1 MGEPRRFALNPMDN
15 IMPRFNINFVLTFG
29 LKPGVPFQQVH
40 DLLQASL
47 QSAADELPIFRR
59 RVFAVP
65 AAHDQTNQ
73 TTAGRLE
80 AREHPDW
87 TPQVV
92 FNDLSESW
100 PDYQD
105 LLDEGLPQDELDGA
119 QLLPPAPTDLDPEGE
134 GAAAI
139 VAQANFVHGGLLLA
153 ACHFHSLVDG
163 MSGSLLLKM
172 WAKHMRIH
180 QGVDERMARLD
191 IPPSNCD
198 YDLVPRAWQDA
209 GNKVPP
215 PHEVQKASP
224 ETWRL
229 LGLLPPL
236 FPEEMAA
243 KRAFSLD
250 PTAAPPPPEMQT
262 SVFYVSASA
271 FAALTAAAA
280 PPKAD
285 SESTV
290 VPTAND
296 ALMAL
301 LWRCVM
307 RARLAADPASP
318 AYAAP
323 GALAE
328 LDTTLDG
335 RALFSDALPWAYMGT
350 LIFIA
355 TTRMAVASV
364 VAPSHRIPLST
375 IAAEV
380 RRSVKSITRERLHEA
395 YGLAAAMDGAELASA
410 GLRYPFATFAG
421 AESCFTSFLSMPV
434 MDASLGS
441 GVFVNGGT
449 PDYMRPPRREF
460 DVVCRRCV
468 ILPPRPAGGFE
479 ILLSLKKGEME
490 ALERDEEFA
499 EFAQFLCH

>member
-1 MGEPRRFALNPMDN
+1 MAEPRRFALNPMDN

-29 LKPGVPFQQVH
+29 IKPGVPFQEVH

-47 QSAADELPIFRR
+47 KTAANELPIFRR

-65 AAHDQTNQ
+65 CTNNQ
-73 TTAGRLE
+73 TAPGRLE

-92 FNDLSESW
+92 FNDLSAVW

-105 LLDEGLPQDELDGA
+105 LLDDGLPQDSLDGA
-119 QLLPPAPTDLDPEGE
+119 QLLPPAPTDLNPSGE

-139 VAQANFVHGGLLLA
+139 VAQANFVNGGLLLA
-153 ACHFHSLVDG
+153 VCHFHSLVDG

-180 QGVDERMARLD
+180 QGIDSGTARLD
-191 IPPSNCD
+191 IPLSNCD
-198 YDLVPRAWQDA
+198 YSLVPHAWESA
-209 GNKVPP
+209 GNKIPSP
-215 PHEVQKASP
+215 LEVQQASP

-229 LGLLPPL
+229 LGLVPPL
-236 FPEEMAA
+236 SPEEMAA
-243 KRAFSLD
+243 KTAFNLD
-250 PTAAPPPPEMQT
+250 PSAAPPPPEMQT

-271 FAALTAAAA
+271 FASLTAAAA
-280 PPKAD
+280 AD
-285 SESTV
+285 SSSTV
-290 VPTAND
+290 IPTAND

-301 LWRCVM
+301 LWRCIM
-307 RARLAADPASP
+307 RARVSADPIYP

-323 GALAE
+323 GGLAE

-335 RALFSDALPWAYMGT
+335 RALFSDTLPWAYMGT

-355 TTRMAVASV
+355 TTRMTLADVVASSDRV
-364 VAPSHRIPLST
+364 PLST
-375 IAAEV
+375 VAAEI
-380 RRSVKSITRERLHEA
+380 RRTVKSITRDRLHEA
-395 YGLAAAMDGAELASA
+395 YGLAAAMDDAELATA
-410 GLRYPFATFAG
+410 GLRYPFATFSG
-421 AESCFTSFLSMPV
+421 AECCFTSFLSMPV

-441 GVFVNGGT
+441 GVFENGGT
-449 PDYMRPPRREF
+449 PDHMRPPRREF

-468 ILPPRPAGGFE
+468 ILPPRPTGGFE
-479 ILLSLKKGEME
+479 ILLSLKKAEME

-499 EFAQFLCH
+499 QFAQFLCH